1 MSDLICPFSATLVKD
16 DFACTQAEQIIRRGG
31 AEIACRSGPLH
42 AHCGRLFEQL
52 KNAALPAFGLEDDLL
67 QVPHG
72 VLAKIQFG
80 GLLGLQRLLADSPG
94 NTVDDIAAL
103 VEAASAHFG
112 DIDTIPH
119 DRLVDDITRYQLARR
134 RRR

>member
-1 MSDLICPFSATLVKD
+1 MSDLICPFSATLVKE

-31 AEIACRSGPLH
+31 AEFACRSGPLH
-42 AHCGRLFEQL
+42 AHCSRLFDRL
-52 KNAALPAFGLEDDLL
+52 KTAALPAFDLEDDLL

-80 GLLGLQRLLADSPG
+80 GLLGLQRLLEDSPG
-94 NTVDDIAAL
+94 NTVDDIATL
-103 VEAASAHFG
+103 VETASKHFG
-112 DIDTIPH
+112 DIDAIPP
-119 DRLVDDITRYQLARR
+119 DRLVDDITRYQLTRR